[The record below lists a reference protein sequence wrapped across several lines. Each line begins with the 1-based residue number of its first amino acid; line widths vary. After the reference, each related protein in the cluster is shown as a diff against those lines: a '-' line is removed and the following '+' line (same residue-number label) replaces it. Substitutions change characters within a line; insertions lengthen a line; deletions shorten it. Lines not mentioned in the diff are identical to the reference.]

1 MQTLSELPL
10 VAGAMPA
17 QLLRQVRRRHKALQ
31 RLRKLRQ
38 QARDEIE
45 RLIQFL
51 DDSDLDP
58 DLEADGA
65 DEPSLG
71 FQECFPGRGGGTYS
85 TEPDLEV
92 DDSDDE
98 PDVDDEPS
106 LGACGVIDQSLWG
119 KTAPSL
125 QRETDL
131 EDEHDGGE
139 PENEHGDGDPDAEPS
154 LGWTLDGE
162 LGNDRD
168 REVELRSGHLK
179 GARERKGL
187 CQRPVGVT
195 AVSPGYGN
203 WKRLGGLSDNQARAL
218 RHRLDVRGPNSR
230 SHRIMIDDQNPTGL
244 R

>member
-71 FQECFPGRGGGTYS
+71 FQECFPGFLPAGS
-85 TEPDLEV
+85 VLFFP
-92 DDSDDE
+92 
-98 PDVDDEPS
+98 PFP
-106 LGACGVIDQSLWG
+106 A
-119 KTAPSL
+119 
-125 QRETDL
+125 QRKWRRCSE
-131 EDEHDGGE
+131 
-139 PENEHGDGDPDAEPS
+139 
-154 LGWTLDGE
+154 
-162 LGNDRD
+162 
-168 REVELRSGHLK
+168 
-179 GARERKGL
+179 
-187 CQRPVGVT
+187 
-195 AVSPGYGN
+195 
-203 WKRLGGLSDNQARAL
+203 
-218 RHRLDVRGPNSR
+218 
-230 SHRIMIDDQNPTGL
+230 
-244 R
+244 